1 MNGMKEER
9 SFWRKKK
16 FLLSIVV
23 VVVVSSRAN
32 IIYLCTRVEE
42 VLLSSSVK

>member
-1 MNGMKEER
+1 MNGTKEER
-9 SFWRKKK
+9 SFWRKK

-32 IIYLCTRVEE
+32 IIYLCKRVEE